1 MQLLYIVITNI
12 ANFGNIYNF
21 LINIDNNV
29 TINVI
34 KVSNVSKKVSKDN
47 NVTKKVSN
55 VIL

>member
-1 MQLLYIVITNI
+1 MQLLYIVTNI

>member
-34 KVSNVSKKVSKDN
+34 KVSNVFKKVSKDN